1 MYRADAYVSS
11 ADYKFKRTSPK
22 VDRQPDREDHA
33 MSVLLNAQRQTIDGF
48 GSALTESA
56 ASCICALPEEKRQ
69 ALLDEIYLRAGAAF
83 SMCRLHIGSCD
94 FSLGEYAYTEPEDR
108 HAYVFVCARGQVRRA
123 GAYGGA

>member
-94 FSLGEYAYTEPEDR
+94 FSLGEYA
-108 HAYVFVCARGQVRRA
+108 
-123 GAYGGA
+123 

>member
-69 ALLDEIYLRAGAAF
+69 ALLQALDLPAHLSPNAMLPVLSALY
-83 SMCRLHIGSCD
+83 
-94 FSLGEYAYTEPEDR
+94 DR
-108 HAYVFVCARGQVRRA
+108 QALLETIKKL
-123 GAYGGA
+123 